1 MKFSL
6 TTPPAR
12 SGCQSLSRSVVYVE
26 RYVHVRGEMTH
37 DLTSFLHGEKK
48 YKIVPLFKKFQ
59 GYTNQ
64 MVREGLK
71 LFDEKL
77 SAQGPFPMP

>member
-1 MKFSL
+1 
-6 TTPPAR
+6 
-12 SGCQSLSRSVVYVE
+12 
-26 RYVHVRGEMTH
+26 MTH

-48 YKIVPLFKKFQ
+48 YKIVPFFKKFQ

>member
-1 MKFSL
+1 MYMCEERWHTIF
-6 TTPPAR
+6 
-12 SGCQSLSRSVVYVE
+12 LS
-26 RYVHVRGEMTH
+26 
-37 DLTSFLHGEKK
+37 FPHGEEKNIK
-48 YKIVPLFKKFQ
+48 LFHFLKKFQ

-64 MVREGLK
+64 MVREGHK